1 MGQYNHLSCPVLDS
15 DRSELNEE
23 EKKRTFSEM
32 HIDGGCVCQVA
43 YS

>member
-23 EKKRTFSEM
+23 EKKNFFRN
-32 HIDGGCVCQVA
+32 A
-43 YS
+43 Y